1 MANDQNKVILC
12 EEDYRQL
19 KQFADNT
26 SPTGTDMSLAHE
38 LKRAKVV
45 KEEKLPAD
53 YIRLNSLVKV
63 KELNSKAEMEF
74 RIVMPALADIS
85 AKKISVIT
93 PMGAALIGLSK
104 GAKLEWKMPAGLKSF
119 EILDVKH
126 DIA

>member
-1 MANDQNKVILC
+1 MANNQNKVILC

-19 KQFADNT
+19 KQFEDNT
-26 SPTGTDMSLAHE
+26 SPAGTDMSLAQE

-63 KELNSKAEMEF
+63 KELKSKAEMEF
-74 RIVMPALADIS
+74 RIVMPALADIK

-93 PMGAALIGLSK
+93 PMGAALIGLNK
-104 GAKLEWKMPAGLKSF
+104 GAKLEWKMPSGMKHF
-119 EILDVKH
+119 EILEVNQDLV
-126 DIA
+126 